1 MTDHRPL
8 LKILGPK
15 QGILTLA
22 AARLQRWAIVLSAYD
37 YDLEFTPGINNQEA
51 DMLSRLPLPVE
62 AIDPNEITYHINY
75 LDTLP
80 VTADQVKQ
88 ATAKDPILSRVLK
101 YTLEGWPTNGSPELH
116 GYAKRSTELSITEGC
131 LIYGG
136 RVVIPYSLQKQV
148 LSELHT
154 GHIGMV

>member
-1 MTDHRPL
+1 MPDGTEQPIVFTSRTLSSTERGYAQLEREALALINGVRQFHKYLIGRKLTLVTDHRPL

-15 QGILTLA
+15 QGIPTLA

-37 YDLEFTPGINNQEA
+37 YDLEFTPGIHNQEA

-62 AIDPNEITYHINY
+62 AIDPNKITYHINY

-88 ATAKDPILSRVLK
+88 
-101 YTLEGWPTNGSPELH
+101 
-116 GYAKRSTELSITEGC
+116 
-131 LIYGG
+131 
-136 RVVIPYSLQKQV
+136 
-148 LSELHT
+148 
-154 GHIGMV
+154 GMANQWVA

>member
-1 MTDHRPL
+1 M
-8 LKILGPK
+8 
-15 QGILTLA
+15 A
-22 AARLQRWAIVLSAYD
+22 AARLQRWTIVLSAYD

-51 DMLSRLPLPVE
+51 DMLSRLPLLVE

-101 YTLEGWPTNGSPELH
+101 YTLEGWPTNGSPKLH
-116 GYAKRSTELSITEGC
+116 SYAKRSTELSITEEC
-131 LIYGG
+131 LIHGG
-136 RVVIPYSLQKQV
+136 RVVISYSLQNKYCLNYTQD
-148 LSELHT
+148 
-154 GHIGMV
+154 I